1 MLSIIIPTYNE
12 KNNLSELYAR
22 LNTVAKDAEV
32 LIIDDN
38 SPDGT
43 AEFAR
48 HLGIK
53 VLVRPTRQGLA
64 SAVIEGFK
72 LAKGDVFCVMDADL
86 SHPPEIIPG
95 MLELIKSGKA
105 DLVVGSRLV
114 KGGGSRDW
122 TWGKRFLSDL
132 ARFPARLLTNV
143 KDVTSGYFMIKRSVI
158 EGIHLNPIGY
168 KILLEIIVKG
178 KYRASAE
185 VPIIF
190 ADRLGSKSKM
200 GLVEMGEY
208 LFQVGMLYADSLL
221 GKIKKRS

>member
-32 LIIDDN
+32 IIIDDN

-43 AEFAR
+43 ADFAR
-48 HLGIK
+48 RMGIK

-64 SAVIEGFK
+64 SAVIDGFK
-72 LAKGDVFCVMDADL
+72 LAKGDIVCVMDADL
-86 SHPPEIIPG
+86 SHPPEVIPE
-95 MLELIKSGKA
+95 MIELIKSGKA

-114 KGGGSRDW
+114 RGGGSRDW
-122 TWGKRFLSDL
+122 TWLKRFMSDL
-132 ARFPARLLTNV
+132 ARLPARLLTDV
-143 KDVTSGYFMIKRSVI
+143 KDVTSGFFMLKRSVI
-158 EGIHLNPIGY
+158 ESVELNPIGY
-168 KILLEIIVKG
+168 KILLEIIAKG
-178 KYRASAE
+178 KYKKTAE

-200 GLVEMGEY
+200 GMVEMGEY
-208 LFQVGMLYADSLL
+208 LFQVGMLYADSFL